1 MQWPTE
7 ARRQHMLAISLIIAL
22 LFGAYF
28 LRPYFTVIVF
38 ALIMAHVFYP
48 IHRRLT
54 KKLHREGA
62 SAALTF
68 FASLFI
74 VVIPLALLLVLTVFQ
89 AENMIRLLTSGNG
102 PNLSDLASST
112 LDEVNKILAQ
122 LPGNYHLTHQHLTNA
137 VNDVA
142 GGVAQ
147 GMLGVIRSSVSSIA
161 GFVVIAVIYVYLFVN
176 ILNHRD
182 TLVSTV
188 KRLNPLGDK
197 VTHMYLYK
205 MGAMTTAMVRGQFI
219 IAASQGL
226 AGALILHFAGLH
238 NVFFFMFMLLTLLS
252 IIPLGA
258 GVVMMPVGVLL
269 LVTGHP
275 LAGILVLL
283 GHFIIITNI
292 DNVLRP
298 YLVPKDARLNS
309 ALTILSVFAG
319 VAMFGFLGV
328 VIGPV
333 VMIMITAT
341 IQLYLQEH
349 KKVSQPVVVAVAT
362 EKA

>member
-1 MQWPTE
+1 MQLTPE
-7 ARRQHMLAISLIIAL
+7 ARRQRVLVVSVIIAL

-48 IHRRLT
+48 IHRGLT
-54 KKLHREGA
+54 RRLHREGA

-68 FASLFI
+68 FISLFI
-74 VVIPLALLLVLTVFQ
+74 VVIPAALLLFLTVMQ
-89 AENMIRLLTSGNG
+89 AENVIRSLTSDNG
-102 PNLSDLASST
+102 QTISNLAGRT
-112 LDEVNKILAQ
+112 LDHTNALLAQ
-122 LPGNYHLTHQHLTNA
+122 LPGNYHITHQHVLNA
-137 VNDVA
+137 VNHLA
-142 GGVAQ
+142 SSVAQ
-147 GMLGVIRSSVSSIA
+147 GILGVIRSSVSSIA
-161 GFVVIAVIYVYLFVN
+161 TFIVTAVIYVYLFVN
-176 ILNHRD
+176 ILRHRG
-182 TLVSTV
+182 TLITTV
-188 KRLNPLGDK
+188 RRLNPLGDK
-197 VTHMYLYK
+197 ATGMYLHK

-219 IAASQGL
+219 IAASQGFV
-226 AGALILHFAGLH
+226 GALILHFAGLH

-258 GVVMMPVGVLL
+258 GVVMMPAGLYFL
-269 LVTGHP
+269 FTGHIITG
-275 LAGILVLL
+275 ALVLL
-283 GHFIIITNI
+283 AHFIIITNI

-333 VMIMITAT
+333 IMIMITAT
-341 IQLYLQEH
+341 IQMYLAERG
-349 KKVSQPVVVAVAT
+349 KTAIAVTAAAAT

>member
-7 ARRQHMLAISLIIAL
+7 ARRQRMLVIFVITAL

-48 IHRRLT
+48 IHHWLT
-54 KKLHREGA
+54 KKLHREGL
-62 SAALTF
+62 SATLTF

-74 VVIPLALLLVLTVFQ
+74 VVIPLALLLTLTVFQ

-102 PNLSDLASST
+102 PNLSDLATST
-112 LDEVNKILAQ
+112 LDEINNILAQ
-122 LPGNYHLTHQHLTNA
+122 LPGNYHLTHQNIIHA

-142 GGVAQ
+142 SSVAQ
-147 GMLGVIRSSVSSIA
+147 GMLGIIRSSVSSIA
-161 GFVVIAVIYVYLFVN
+161 SFVVIAVIYIYLFVN
-176 ILNHRD
+176 ILGHHN
-182 TLVSTV
+182 TLVSTI
-188 KRLNPLGDK
+188 KHLNPLGDK
-197 VTHMYLYK
+197 VTHMYLHK

-219 IAASQGL
+219 IAASQGF
-226 AGALILHFAGLH
+226 AGALILHVAGLH

-258 GVVMMPVGVLL
+258 GVVMMPIGVLMII
-269 LVTGHP
+269 TGHT
-275 LAGILVLL
+275 LAGVFVLL

-292 DNVLRP
+292 DNLLRP

-333 VMIMITAT
+333 LMIMITAT

-349 KKVSQPVVVAVAT
+349 QKAPGPAVAAA
-362 EKA
+362 EKPS